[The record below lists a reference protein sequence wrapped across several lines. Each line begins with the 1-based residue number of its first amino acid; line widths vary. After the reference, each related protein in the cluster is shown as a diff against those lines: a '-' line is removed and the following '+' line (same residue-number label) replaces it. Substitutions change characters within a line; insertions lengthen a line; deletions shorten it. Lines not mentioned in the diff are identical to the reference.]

1 MDFEEVRED
10 GVLVMSV
17 SGRLDA
23 ETAPGFEADV
33 LSRVDQGETSIVFDL
48 ANLQYV
54 SSAGLRVVLMT
65 AKRLQQ
71 SGGKLVVC
79 SLQDTVMEVFKISGM
94 DSIIET
100 AGDRAGAIEV
110 LS

>member
-1 MDFEEVRED
+1 MDFEEMRED
-10 GVLVMSV
+10 DVLVISV

-23 ETAPGFEADV
+23 ETAPGFQEDV
-33 LSRVDQGETSIVFDL
+33 LSRVEQGETSIVFDL
-48 ANLQYV
+48 QNLQYV
-54 SSAGLRVVLMT
+54 SSAGLRVVLMA

-79 SLQDTVMEVFKISGM
+79 SLQDTVLEVFKISGM

-100 AGDRAGAIEV
+100 AIDRACALEA
-110 LS
+110 LA